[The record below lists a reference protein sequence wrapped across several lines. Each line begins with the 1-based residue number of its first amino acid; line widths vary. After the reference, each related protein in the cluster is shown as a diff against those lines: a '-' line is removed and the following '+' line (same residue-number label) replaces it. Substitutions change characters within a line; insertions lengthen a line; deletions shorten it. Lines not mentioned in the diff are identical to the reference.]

1 MSGPSRGGIFISYRR
16 QESAGYA
23 GRLYD
28 RLTSLFGEGQVFMD
42 VDTIELGGD
51 FAEVITQAISTCQ
64 VLLVLIGP
72 NWLAP
77 TDYEGQRRLDDPDDI
92 VRLEIEAAFQRGVTV
107 IPILIHGAMMPRREE
122 LPESL
127 AGLARRNAL
136 SLRDESFRSDSD
148 RLVAELELILA
159 GAEGTATATPQ
170 DAVNEARTG
179 TVPDPT
185 QRSYESR
192 SPSERGVG
200 GAIRSLWNEVSKARQ
215 PASGQVVSEH
225 SMSSTLIVFLCH
237 SSSDKPLVRS
247 LYKRLQADGITPWLD
262 AVDILPGQN
271 WENEIRK
278 AIRNCHVV
286 LVCLS
291 RTSITK
297 VGYIQKEIRQV
308 LDVAD
313 EQPEDTIFLIPVRL
327 EQCDVPDRLRP
338 YQWVDLFEG
347 DGYGRLMLALT
358 ARRNELNRRRV

>member
-1 MSGPSRGGIFISYRR
+1 MLGLLRRRASLDRTSMRPNHHIS
-16 QESAGYA
+16 
-23 GRLYD
+23 
-28 RLTSLFGEGQVFMD
+28 QVTAD
-42 VDTIELGGD
+42 E
-51 FAEVITQAISTCQ
+51 
-64 VLLVLIGP
+64 LLVLIGP

-77 TDYEGQRRLDDPDDI
+77 TDYEGQRRLEDPDDI
-92 VRLEIEAAFQRGVTV
+92 VRLEIEAAFERGVTV

-127 AGLARRNAL
+127 AKLARRNAL
-136 SLRDESFRSDSD
+136 SLRDESFLSDSD

-170 DAVNEARTG
+170 DAVNEART
-179 TVPDPT
+179 VSAPT

-192 SPSERGVG
+192 PPSERGVG
-200 GAIRSLWNEVSKARQ
+200 GAIRSLWDEVSKARQ

-247 LYKRLQADGITPWLD
+247 IYKRLQADGITPWLD

-271 WENEIRK
+271 WEIEIRK
-278 AIRNCHVV
+278 AIRNCDVV

-291 RTSITK
+291 RASITK

-327 EQCDVPDRLRP
+327 EQCDVPDRLSP
-338 YQWVDLFEG
+338 YQWVDLFEE